1 MMIPQVESE
10 KERENDRKKRIF
22 TYFVEMSR
30 LPQAA
35 EKIKKLSGGKS
46 PDFFLDSGIYDKY
59 NVLYKSY
66 KSYQR
71 STKMNTPDG
80 KYAWTATVG
89 EKGQI
94 VIPKQARE
102 IFGINPGDTLILLGD
117 AERGIAIPPKET
129 FTEWFKVFSE

>member
-1 MMIPQVESE
+1 MYTVIV
-10 KERENDRKKRIF
+10 
-22 TYFVEMSR
+22 
-30 LPQAA
+30 
-35 EKIKKLSGGKS
+35 KKLSGEKS
-46 PDFFLDSGIYDKY
+46 SDFFLDSGIYDKY

>member
-1 MMIPQVESE
+1 MFA
-10 KERENDRKKRIF
+10 KEYNALIVVKKRMYTVI
-22 TYFVEMSR
+22 V
-30 LPQAA
+30 
-35 EKIKKLSGGKS
+35 KKLSGEKA